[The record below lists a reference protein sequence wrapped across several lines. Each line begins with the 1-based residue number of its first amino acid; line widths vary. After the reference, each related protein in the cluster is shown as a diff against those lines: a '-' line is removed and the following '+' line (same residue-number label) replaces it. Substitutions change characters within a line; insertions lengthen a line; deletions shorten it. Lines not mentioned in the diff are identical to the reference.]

1 MARGERRT
9 GSRVR
14 LNVLVIDRAPPVSA
28 SQGNELIARS
38 VFPLLRDG
46 HRLTLVAPV
55 VAGQEAAARTAIE
68 GLFDIVHLVPR
79 ARRLPSLAGWLEATL
94 SRRISL
100 GGRLDTRAARRLS
113 AEIRR
118 ILATEDIDVVHV
130 RQLPMAAYAGDLGQT
145 PRLLEL
151 IDAETL
157 ASARDR
163 AGTVRS
169 AIRGRVA
176 RAIER
181 RTVRPF
187 PVVTVVAD
195 PDAVALRRLVPGTRV
210 EVVPNGVDAGRV
222 RPQPELTATPGSI
235 VFVGAMSFPPNV
247 EAMRWFV
254 ADVLPALRAA
264 RPDVTV
270 TIVGR
275 DPDPTVLALAGD
287 PAVTVTGA
295 VDDVRP
301 FLARAAVVIAPM
313 VSGSGIKN
321 KILEAM
327 AMQRPVVA
335 TSLAAEGLAAVPGR
349 DIVVADGATAF
360 AAAVAAL
367 LGDPD
372 RAASIAAAG
381 RALVETRYTW
391 EACAAAYAAL
401 YAELAAKPG
410 RPDTSR

>member
-1 MARGERRT
+1 
-9 GSRVR
+9 VR
-14 LNVLVIDRAPPVSA
+14 LSVLVIDRAPPVNA

-38 VFPLLRDG
+38 VFPLLRES

-55 VAGQEAAARTAIE
+55 VAGQEAAARAAID
-68 GLFDIVHLVPR
+68 GLFDRAHLVPR
-79 ARRLPSLAGWLEATL
+79 AGRLPSLAGWLEATA
-94 SRRISL
+94 SRRRIPT
-100 GGRLDTRAARRLS
+100 GGRVDTAAARHLS

-118 ILATEDIDVVHV
+118 VLASEAIDVVHV
-130 RQLPMAAYAGDLGQT
+130 RQLPMAAYAPDLGRT

-157 ASARDR
+157 ASSRDR
-163 AGTVRS
+163 VGTLR
-169 AIRGRVA
+169 ARIRGRVA

-181 RTVRPF
+181 RAVRPF

-195 PDAVALRRLVPGTRV
+195 PDAAALRHLAPGTRV
-210 EVVPNGVDAGRV
+210 EVIPNGVDAGRFQP
-222 RPQPELTATPGSI
+222 RPDLTPIPDSI

-247 EAMRWFV
+247 AAVSWFV
-254 ADVLPALRAA
+254 AEVLPHLRAV

-275 DPDPTVLALAGD
+275 DPDPTVVALAAD
-287 PAVTVTGA
+287 PAVTVTGS

-301 FLARAAVVIAPM
+301 FLARAAVVVAPM

-335 TSLAAEGLAAVPGR
+335 TSLAAEGVVATPGR
-349 DIVVADGATAF
+349 DLLVADGAPAF
-360 AAAVAAL
+360 AAAVESL
-367 LGDPD
+367 LADPG

-401 YAELAAKPG
+401 YAELAG
-410 RPDTSR
+410 RSVAAR

>member
-1 MARGERRT
+1 M
-9 GSRVR
+9 R

-55 VAGQEAAARTAIE
+55 VAGQEAAARTAID
-68 GLFDIVHLVPR
+68 GLFDAVHLVPR
-79 ARRLPSLAGWLEATL
+79 SRRLPSLAGWLEATL
-94 SRRISL
+94 SRRGIPL
-100 GGRLDTRAARRLS
+100 GGRLDTRAAKRLS

-118 ILATEDIDVVHV
+118 ILASEPIDVVHV
-130 RQLPMAAYAGDLGQT
+130 RQLPMAAYAGDLGRT

-157 ASARDR
+157 ASSRDR
-163 AGTVRS
+163 AASVRS
-169 AIRGRVA
+169 AIRGRLA

-181 RTVRPF
+181 RSVRPF

-195 PDAVALRRLVPGTRV
+195 PDAAACADSCRGPASRSSRTASMPAGSSRSPRSRRSPARSSSSGRCPSRRTSR
-210 EVVPNGVDAGRV
+210 PCAGSSPRCC
-222 RPQPELTATPGSI
+222 RR
-235 VFVGAMSFPPNV
+235 FWPPV
-247 EAMRWFV
+247 
-254 ADVLPALRAA
+254 
-264 RPDVTV
+264 PDVTV

-275 DPDPTVLALAGD
+275 DPDPTILALADD
-287 PAVTVTGA
+287 PSVTVTGP

-301 FLARAAVVIAPM
+301 FLARAAVVVAPM

-335 TSLAAEGLAAVPGR
+335 TSLAAEGLAAAPGR
-349 DIVVADGATAF
+349 DIVVADGAAGF
-360 AAAVAAL
+360 AAAVAGAPRRPGAGGVDRSRGSRARRDAL
-367 LGDPD
+367 HV
-372 RAASIAAAG
+372 ASLRGRLRSPLCGAG
-381 RALVETRYTW
+381 RQARRP
-391 EACAAAYAAL
+391 EAA
-401 YAELAAKPG
+401 P
-410 RPDTSR
+410 

>member
-1 MARGERRT
+1 
-9 GSRVR
+9 VR

-55 VAGQEAAARTAIE
+55 VAGQEAAARTAID
-68 GLFDIVHLVPR
+68 GLFDTVHLVPR

-94 SRRISL
+94 SRLGIPL

-113 AEIRR
+113 AEVRR
-118 ILATEDIDVVHV
+118 ILATEAIDVVHV

-181 RTVRPF
+181 RSVRPF

-210 EVVPNGVDAGRV
+210 EVVPNGVDAGRF
-222 RPQPELTATPGSI
+222 RPQPELTTTPGSI
-235 VFVGAMSFPPNV
+235 AFVGAMSFPPNV

-275 DPDPTVLALAGD
+275 DPDPTVLALADD

-301 FLARAAVVIAPM
+301 FLARAAVVVAPM

-335 TSLAAEGLAAVPGR
+335 TSLAAEGLAATPGR
-349 DIVVADGATAF
+349 DIVVADGAAAF
-360 AAAVAAL
+360 ATAVAAL
-367 LGDPD
+367 LGDPA

-381 RALVETRYTW
+381 RALVERRYTW

-401 YAELAAKPG
+401 YAELAG
-410 RPDTSR
+410 TPDRSEAAR

>member
-1 MARGERRT
+1 
-9 GSRVR
+9 VR
-14 LNVLVIDRAPPVSA
+14 LNVLVIDRAPPVNA

-38 VFPLLRDG
+38 VFPLLRQG

-55 VAGQEAAARTAIE
+55 VAGQEAAARATID
-68 GLFDIVHLVPR
+68 GLFDRVHLVPR
-79 ARRLPSLAGWLEATL
+79 AGRLPSLAGWLEATV
-94 SRRISL
+94 SRRRIPT
-100 GGRLDTRAARRLS
+100 GGRVDTAAARHLS

-118 ILATEDIDVVHV
+118 VLASEAIDVVHV
-130 RQLPMAAYAGDLGQT
+130 RQLPMAAYASDLGPT

-163 AGTVRS
+163 AGTLR
-169 AIRGRVA
+169 ARIRGRVA

-181 RTVRPF
+181 RAVRPF
-187 PVVTVVAD
+187 PIVTVVAD
-195 PDAVALRRLVPGTRV
+195 PDAAALRHLVPGTRV
-210 EVVPNGVDAGRV
+210 EVIPNGVDAGRF
-222 RPQPELTATPGSI
+222 QPRTELMPIRGSV

-247 EAMRWFV
+247 AAVSWFV
-254 ADVLPALRAA
+254 AEVLPHLRAV

-275 DPDPTVLALAGD
+275 DPDPTVVALAAD
-287 PAVTVTGA
+287 PTVTVTGS

-301 FLARAAVVIAPM
+301 FLARAAVVVAPM

-335 TSLAAEGLAAVPGR
+335 TSLAAEGVAATPGR
-349 DIVVADGATAF
+349 DLLVADGAPAF
-360 AAAVAAL
+360 AAAVESL
-367 LGDPD
+367 LADPGL
-372 RAASIAAAG
+372 AASIAAAG

-401 YAELAAKPG
+401 YAELAG
-410 RPDTSR
+410 RSVAAP